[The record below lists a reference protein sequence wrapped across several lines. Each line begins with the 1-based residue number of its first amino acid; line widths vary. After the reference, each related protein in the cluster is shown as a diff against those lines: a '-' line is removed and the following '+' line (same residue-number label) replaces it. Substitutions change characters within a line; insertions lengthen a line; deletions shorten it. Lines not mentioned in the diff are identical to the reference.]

1 MDLFSKIRN
10 ILKKESPFKGES
22 DEFLYLIRLITLLLG
37 LYYLFLAVI
46 LMANTVK
53 GYYMPVYVSAILLFG
68 VLISTYRIHPSV
80 SLYMLSIVA
89 TLSSGV
95 LTYAFGFRASFHYVA
110 YVVLFIFW
118 YNPLD
123 SVKRKLIYSVFIA
136 VMITILTVNITARG
150 LVYDFDG
157 VWLRVVIVSNIL
169 FSVSIFSVVA
179 FFFCTKYVE
188 AERMLRMYNKQLKK
202 LSETDAL
209 TRLMNRRSAM
219 DELADMEKQFNA
231 LGTQFCVSIGDID
244 FFKKV
249 NDTYGHDAGDYILF
263 SLGQLFTEYMK
274 HYGFVARWGGEEFLF
289 AFTGL
294 NGDEAQV
301 ALDNLLVK
309 IRKAEFDFGGTKIK
323 ITMTFGVEEYDAKIG
338 LEKIIKSADEKLYLG
353 KQSGRNIVIF

>member
-1 MDLFSKIRN
+1 MVVISKIRN

-22 DEFLYLIRLITLLLG
+22 DEFLYLIRLVTLSLG

-46 LMANTVK
+46 LTANTVK
-53 GYYMPVYVSAILLFG
+53 GYHTPVYVSAVLLFG

-80 SLYMLSIVA
+80 SLYMLSLVA

-95 LTYAFGFRASFHYVA
+95 LTYAFGFRSSFHYVA
-110 YVVLFIFW
+110 YVVLFI
-118 YNPLD
+118 L
-123 SVKRKLIYSVFIA
+123 KRKLIYSVFIA

-157 VWLRVVIVSNIL
+157 VWLRVVMVSNII

-209 TRLMNRRSAM
+209 TRLMNRRSSM
-219 DELADMEKQFNA
+219 DELADMEKQYNA
-231 LGTQFCVSIGDID
+231 LGTQFCVAIGDID